1 MDFQDVLQI
10 IELIKSSSNFNEL
23 KLRSGDIEIEL
34 RRGGANPGMAPT
46 DSSAS
51 AAVTAVAP
59 PAQQN
64 ANGASPAA
72 PVDTGPAPDVIA
84 PPREPIAGSRHGMT
98 VITAPMV
105 GAVYHA
111 AEPGATPFVKVGQRV
126 EPGDPICIIEVMK
139 LMNSINADCH
149 GVVTEIL
156 VADGEAVEFG
166 QDLFVIS
173 TC

>member
-10 IELIKSSSNFNEL
+10 VELIKSSSNFNEL
-23 KLRSGDIEIEL
+23 KFRSGDIEIEL
-34 RRGGANPGMAPT
+34 RRGGANPRVAPT
-46 DSSAS
+46 DLSAS
-51 AAVTAVAP
+51 VAVAGEAPAQAGPALDLAAPPKKPP
-59 PAQQN
+59 PAFR
-64 ANGASPAA
+64 G
-72 PVDTGPAPDVIA
+72 D
-84 PPREPIAGSRHGMT
+84 MT
-98 VITAPMV
+98 VIRSPMV

-111 AEPGATPFVKVGQRV
+111 AEPGATPFVKVGQTV
-126 EPGDPICIIEVMK
+126 DPGDPICIIEVMK

-156 VADGEAVEFG
+156 VADGEAVEYG